1 MTTRLGKILCVTS
14 NLPRWQGDS
23 TTPFVLH
30 LAQDLQ
36 ELGWH
41 VDILAPHAPNAAE
54 QEILNGVHIERF
66 RYLWPKSSQTVCY
79 QGGAL
84 INLRK
89 NPLNKV
95 KLPALV
101 GAELAAVTKRV
112 LARDYDIIHSHWLL
126 PQGFTGMLA
135 QKLKPI
141 PHVVTVHG
149 GDVFG
154 LRGQILSIAKRAV
167 LNTASAVTVNSSV
180 TENEVM
186 QLTPNLDTVHR
197 IPMGVS
203 TQLPNSGYKQL
214 TESIRQRY
222 CKGKGPLV
230 LFVGRL
236 VEEKGVED
244 FLRAIVIVRKQFPEV
259 RALIAGAGQDRT
271 YFERLSISLK
281 LDDCVKFSG
290 WVTPEEIPAYYLA
303 ADIFVGPSRRAEN
316 GWVEAQGLTFLEAM
330 TSGIPVIATRLGGVV
345 DSVLHEETGLLVD
358 ERSPQQIADALHRLL
373 SDKNLRQQ
381 ISRNGR
387 KMVDSQFSRQA
398 SAETFSSLFKE
409 LCQQSKIN

>member
-1 MTTRLGKILCVTS
+1 MSQSGKILCVTS

-30 LAQDLQ
+30 LAQDIQ

-54 QEILNGVHIERF
+54 QEILNEVNVERF
-66 RYLWPKSSQTVCY
+66 RYLWPKSAQTVCY

-101 GAELAAVTKRV
+101 IAELAAVTKRV
-112 LARDYDIIHSHWLL
+112 LIRDYDIIHSHWLL

-135 QKLKPI
+135 QRVKPV

-154 LRGQILSIAKRAV
+154 LRGRMLNFAKRTV
-167 LNTASAVTVNSSV
+167 LNNASAITVNSSA

-186 QLTPNLDTVHR
+186 RLTPALDTVHR

-203 TQLPNSGYKQL
+203 TQPPNEKRKQL
-214 TESIRQRY
+214 AATIRQRY

-244 FLRAIVIVRKQFPEV
+244 LLRSIVVIRKQFPEINT
-259 RALIAGAGQDRT
+259 LIAGEGQDRT
-271 YFERLSISLK
+271 YFEELCVSLNI
-281 LDDCVKFSG
+281 DDCVEFSG
-290 WVTPEEIPAYYLA
+290 WVNPEEIPAYYLA
-303 ADIFVGPSRRAEN
+303 ADIFVGPSRRAKN
-316 GWVEAQGLTFLEAM
+316 GWIEAQGLTFLEAM
-330 TSGIPVIATRLGGVV
+330 AAGIPVIATRLGGVV

-358 ERSPQQIADALHRLL
+358 ERSPQQIADALRRLL
-373 SDKNLRQQ
+373 LDKNLRQK
-381 ISRNGR
+381 ISNNGR

-398 SAETFSSLFKE
+398 SAEAFSSLFKD
-409 LCQQSKIN
+409 LCQQSGFN